1 LKRVNLRRMI
11 LLAHRR
17 NIGLSGM
24 GNPSVT
30 TVTTLDG
37 MKLALIMGEKG
48 GPSMAA
54 AEAEEEEEVVVD
66 LEEAIEAEGTD
77 AKTILAEEIDL
88 VEQMLGRVDMAC
100 GGRWGQGV

>member
-1 LKRVNLRRMI
+1 
-11 LLAHRR
+11 
-17 NIGLSGM
+17 M

-54 AEAEEEEEVVVD
+54 AEAEEEVVVVD